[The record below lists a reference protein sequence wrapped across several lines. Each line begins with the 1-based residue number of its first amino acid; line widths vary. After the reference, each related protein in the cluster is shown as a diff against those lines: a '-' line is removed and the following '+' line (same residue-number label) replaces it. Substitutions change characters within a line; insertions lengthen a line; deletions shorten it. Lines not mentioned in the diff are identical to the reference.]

1 MKVKEARIPTL
12 LSCKFM
18 SYSPE
23 PIFPAG
29 PESSPMS
36 TSYFTEHQPHH
47 STLRFSVELHASACL
62 ASVPSGFAREKDLL
76 LPFVKD
82 DGLGGE
88 RTEPTC
94 LFKRITTLRGIV
106 SVRRVRP
113 SQYHVCVQELT
124 IRAPY

>member
-1 MKVKEARIPTL
+1 RRVSSSQLAAHSVQVEGNKNTRRGVPGL
-12 LSCKFM
+12 LGNGIKRWDFANT
-18 SYSPE
+18 
-23 PIFPAG
+23 F
-29 PESSPMS
+29 
-36 TSYFTEHQPHH
+36 
-47 STLRFSVELHASACL
+47 RFKINPKSGELHASACL

-76 LPFVKD
+76 FPFVRD